1 LNFRVP
7 PPSCCPGERTASI
20 QVRNPGET
28 IRTATIKKAKLNKPE
43 RDKDMKKL
51 YGGCECEMVLPLWKT
66 VWRFFNKLKVKLI
79 YDPAIALLCIYAKKP
94 ESKA

>member
-1 LNFRVP
+1 
-7 PPSCCPGERTASI
+7 
-20 QVRNPGET
+20 
-28 IRTATIKKAKLNKPE
+28 
-43 RDKDMKKL
+43 MKKL